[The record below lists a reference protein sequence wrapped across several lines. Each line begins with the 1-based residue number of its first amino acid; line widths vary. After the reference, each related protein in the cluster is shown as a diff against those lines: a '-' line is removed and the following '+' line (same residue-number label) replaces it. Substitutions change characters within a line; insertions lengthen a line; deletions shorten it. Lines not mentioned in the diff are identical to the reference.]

1 MAESSY
7 PTIGHEQIN
16 AYLFPIRTTAWS
28 GYTRAQ
34 AFARAQ
40 IDRAQ
45 TIGMGPVELGERKI
59 YEIGRDSEMDIVPN
73 SSTDK
78 PVTIEYLEYGSM
90 RPENLMTG
98 RAYASTA
105 DIGQGDFDANDAECA
120 VLIHKLSDASPAM
133 VIESTWI
140 LRCAAD
146 SLGWS
151 IPANNEDD
159 IKTSVK
165 LTAVDQMMTSN
176 GAGMGLCDPLVA
188 SAGVLSLLAPAGVPI
203 ERDDWGDDD
212 DGTSDRT
219 VLTANPAPGAT
230 TLTVRDSSIFSV
242 GHYILVKIDE
252 SNWETTRVASIVNP
266 TSITIYDGLDL
277 DYDIGAVVRRT
288 RGFAV
293 VVSNATIKDFL
304 KQGSEYREKLTA
316 GVYTMINVDSGSSI
330 GATDVVWVAYNVAP
344 AQELWTDNDTD
355 LYNIKPDQV
364 RFLIDSSADFSTETT
379 GFVGSAVTEDAKL
392 DFVSSGTDLDGEWFC
407 YKFIALKPGKV
418 KQLTALMSKTG
429 TPVGEMYACIYN
441 TNLGGLPDL
450 PTGNPSN
457 PVLISTFTASAHA
470 TITGATVTFTWTDGP
485 EIVASGVYAVV
496 FKTAGYTYAAGT
508 TEACWLVDVDGDTA
522 GDPIYSGD
530 PNAGT
535 IFVNTA
541 TENNGAEVHV
551 TVAGAHE
558 LLRVQGLDISMTL
571 NRTKRFE
578 TGSSEPI
585 SSTFEQADVTCNI
598 PMYESEVTTLAKLAN
613 KNNGTVKTIR
623 PEQVPYVYC
632 RLEIYR
638 TADKFPADILKCIE
652 MRLKRTSLE
661 YGASA
666 TDVTTKR
673 VTMTGSTLTIASAL

>member
-1 MAESSY
+1 MGESSY

-16 AYLFPIRTTAWS
+16 AYLFPIRTAAWS
-28 GYTRAQ
+28 GYTKSQ
-34 AFARAQ
+34 AFTRAQ

-78 PVTIEYLEYGSM
+78 PVTIEYLEFGSM

-98 RAYASTA
+98 KAYASAA
-105 DIGQGDFDANDAECA
+105 DITQGDFDANYAECA
-120 VLIHKLSDASPAM
+120 LLIHKLSDASPAM

-176 GAGMGLCDPLVA
+176 SAGMGICEPLIASVA
-188 SAGVLSLLAPAGVPI
+188 SVVSPSGIPI

-219 VLTANPAPGAT
+219 VLTADPAIGAT
-230 TLTVRDSSIFSV
+230 TLAVRDSSIFSV
-242 GHYILVKIDE
+242 GHYILIKIDE

-277 DYDIGAVVRRT
+277 DYGIGAVVKRT

-293 VVSNATIKDFL
+293 VVSNATIARIDYL

-316 GVYTMINVDSGSSI
+316 GVYTVINVDSGSNI
-330 GATDVVWVAYNVAP
+330 GATDDVWVAYNVAS

-379 GFVGSAVTEDAKL
+379 GFVGTAVTEDAKL
-392 DFVSSGTDLDGEWFC
+392 DFASSGTNVDNEWYS
-407 YKFIALKPGKV
+407 YKFTALKSGKI
-418 KQLTALMSKTG
+418 KQLAALMSKTG
-429 TPVGEMYACIYN
+429 SSIGEMYACIY
-441 TNLGGLPDL
+441 TDTPGIPAIQ
-450 PTGNPSN
+450 TGNPSN
-457 PVLISTFTASAHA
+457 PVLISTFAASAHA
-470 TITGATVTFTWTDGP
+470 TITGGTVTFTWTDGP
-485 EIVASGVYAVV
+485 ELTASTVYHVV
-496 FKTAGYTYAAGT
+496 FKTAGYTYVEGT

-530 PNAGT
+530 PNAVP
-535 IFVNTA
+535 IFINTA
-541 TENNGAEVHV
+541 TANNGAEVHV

-558 LLRVQGLDISMTL
+558 LKGVQGLDISMTL

-578 TGSSEPI
+578 TGSSDPI
-585 SSTFEQADVTCNI
+585 SSTFEQADVSCNI

-666 TDVTTKR
+666 NDVTTKR